1 MFTHAY
7 NAEVTLHHHY
17 MIACE
22 ASASLDCFVAGIVYV
37 TLVMQILLRFT
48 CPKAL
53 QQAKHVC
60 HKVCRYVNL
69 NLMIRRRPIVRLCF
83 IGAQSGAAP
92 SGVVNLRSGRVS
104 KLTERFSLYRANST
118 GSKQVAVIED
128 ECENMSPGEQDLSDV
143 VAALCGLGQ
152 SQNMKHLGDC

>member
-1 MFTHAY
+1 MSP
-7 NAEVTLHHHY
+7 L
-17 MIACE
+17 
-22 ASASLDCFVAGIVYV
+22 
-37 TLVMQILLRFT
+37 QIKDISSGSRFATKNHLLLRFT

-53 QQAKHVC
+53 HVQQAKHVC

-69 NLMIRRRPIVRLCF
+69 NLTVRCSPIVRLCF
-83 IGAQSGAAP
+83 ICAQSGAAP

-104 KLTERFSLYRANST
+104 KLTARFSLYRANST

-152 SQNMKHLGDC
+152 SQNNEATR